1 MIEVIRGGMLTTVQD
16 LGRQGYLKLGV
27 VVGGAAD
34 PFAARVANFLA
45 GNKEDAALLEMA
57 FAGPKLRFMEDS
69 VVAWCGADFTATCN
83 GEPLPKNRPA
93 SLAAGSVLGFGGT
106 KTGAMAWLAVAG
118 GIDVPGVM
126 DSRSTDLAG
135 KFGGFDGRKLA
146 AGDRLA
152 IGRSESPKPISPR
165 GVASWSLIP
174 ERLVAVCGPGVVRVM
189 HGPEWE
195 WFSEE
200 AREAFFQSVFEVT
213 KDGNRMG
220 TRLSGPHLS
229 LAAPREMISAA
240 VDHGVIQV
248 PPSGRPIVLGV
259 DRQTIGGYPRIGV
272 VATVD
277 LGKLAQFRPGETV
290 RFHEIQTHEA
300 HELLLR
306 RERDFAI
313 ARACLT
319 LSL

>member
-16 LGRQGYLKLGV
+16 LGRRGYQNLGV
-27 VVGGAAD
+27 VAGGAAD
-34 PFAARVANFLA
+34 PFAARVANFLV
-45 GNKEDAALLEMA
+45 GNKENTALLEMA
-57 FAGPKLRFMEDS
+57 FAGPKLRFNEDS
-69 VVAWCGADFTATCN
+69 VIAWCGADFTATCN
-83 GEPLPKNRPA
+83 GEPLPKNRPV

-106 KTGAMAWLAVAG
+106 KTGAMAWLAIAG
-118 GIDVPGVM
+118 GIDVPEVM
-126 DSRSTDLAG
+126 GSRSTDLAG
-135 KFGGFDGRKLA
+135 KFGGFEGRKLA

-152 IGRSESPKPISPR
+152 SGRNESSKSLSR
-165 GVASWSLIP
+165 GATSWSLVP

-189 HGPEWE
+189 RGPEWE
-195 WFSEE
+195 WFSDE

-220 TRLSGPHLS
+220 TRLSGPHLP
-229 LAAPREMISAA
+229 LAEPREMISTA

-290 RFHEIQTHEA
+290 RFHEIQANEA

-319 LSL
+319 LRS

>member
-16 LGRQGYLKLGV
+16 LGRGGYQSLGV
-27 VVGGAAD
+27 VAGGAAD

-45 GNKEDAALLEMA
+45 GNKEDTALLEMA
-57 FAGPKLRFMEDS
+57 FAGPKLRFNENS
-69 VVAWCGADFTATCN
+69 VVAWCGADFTATCD
-83 GEPLPKNRPA
+83 GEPLPKNRPV

-118 GIDVPGVM
+118 GINVPEIM
-126 DSRSTDLAG
+126 SSRSTDLPG
-135 KFGGFDGRKLA
+135 KFGGFEGRKLA

-152 IGRSESPKPISPR
+152 IGRNEAGKSLSRE
-165 GVASWSLIP
+165 ATSWSLIP
-174 ERLVAVCGPGVVRVM
+174 ERLVAVCGPGVVRVLR
-189 HGPEWE
+189 GPEWE
-195 WFSEE
+195 WFSDG

-220 TRLSGPHLS
+220 TRLSGPPLP
-229 LAAPREMISAA
+229 LAEPREMISAA

-248 PPSGRPIVLGV
+248 PPSGQPIVLGV

-290 RFHEIQTHEA
+290 RFHEIQANEA

-319 LSL
+319 LRS

>member
-16 LGRQGYLKLGV
+16 LGRRGYQNLGV
-27 VVGGAAD
+27 VAGGAAD
-34 PFAARVANFLA
+34 PFAARVANFLV
-45 GNKEDAALLEMA
+45 GNQENAALLEMA
-57 FAGPKLRFMEDS
+57 FAGPKLRFTEDS
-69 VVAWCGADFTATCN
+69 VIAWCGADFTATCN
-83 GEPLPKNRPA
+83 GEPLPKNRPV

-118 GIDVPGVM
+118 GIDVPEVM
-126 DSRSTDLAG
+126 GSRSTDLTG
-135 KFGGFDGRKLA
+135 KFGGFEGRKLA
-146 AGDRLA
+146 AGDRLP
-152 IGRSESPKPISPR
+152 IGRNESLKSLSQR
-165 GVASWSLIP
+165 GAASWSLIP

-189 HGPEWE
+189 RGPEWE

-200 AREAFFQSVFEVT
+200 AQATFFQSIFEVT

-220 TRLSGPHLS
+220 TRLSGTPLS
-229 LAAPREMISAA
+229 LAEPREMISAA

-248 PPSGRPIVLGV
+248 PPSGQPIVLGI

-277 LGKLAQFRPGETV
+277 LSKLAQLRPGETV

-313 ARACLT
+313 AGACLT
-319 LSL
+319 LRS

>member
-16 LGRQGYLKLGV
+16 LGRRGYQNLGV
-27 VVGGAAD
+27 VAGGAAD
-34 PFAARVANFLA
+34 PFAARMANFLA

-57 FAGPKLRFMEDS
+57 FAGPKLRFVKRS
-69 VVAWCGADFTATCN
+69 VVAWCGADFTATCD
-83 GEPLPKNRPA
+83 GKPLPKNRPV

-106 KTGAMAWLAVAG
+106 KTGAMAWLAVGG
-118 GIDVPGVM
+118 GIDVPEVM
-126 DSRSTDLAG
+126 DSRSTDLTG
-135 KFGGFDGRKLA
+135 KFGGFEGRKLA

-152 IGRSESPKPISPR
+152 IGQNDSGQSLSR
-165 GVASWSLIP
+165 GAASWSLGP

-189 HGPEWE
+189 RGPEWE
-195 WFSEE
+195 WFSEGAKE
-200 AREAFFQSVFEVT
+200 TFFQSIFEVT

-220 TRLSGPHLS
+220 TRLSGPPLP
-229 LAAPREMISAA
+229 LAEPREMISAA

-248 PPSGRPIVLGV
+248 PPSGQPIILGA

>member
-16 LGRQGYLKLGV
+16 LGRRGYQNLGV
-27 VVGGAAD
+27 VAGGAAD
-34 PFAARVANFLA
+34 PFAARIANFLV
-45 GNKEDAALLEMA
+45 GNKENTALLEMA
-57 FAGPKLRFMEDS
+57 FAGPKLRFNEDS

-83 GEPLPKNRPA
+83 GEPLPKNRPV

-106 KTGAMAWLAVAG
+106 KTGAMAWLAIAG
-118 GIDVPGVM
+118 GIDVPEVM
-126 DSRSTDLAG
+126 GSRSTDLAG
-135 KFGGFDGRKLA
+135 KFGGFEGCKLA
-146 AGDRLA
+146 AGDRLG
-152 IGRSESPKPISPR
+152 IGRNESSNSFSR
-165 GVASWSLIP
+165 GATSWSLVP

-189 HGPEWE
+189 RGPEWE
-195 WFSEE
+195 WFFDE

-220 TRLSGPHLS
+220 TRLSGPHLP
-229 LAAPREMISAA
+229 LAEPREMISTA

-290 RFHEIQTHEA
+290 RFHEIQANEA

-319 LSL
+319 LRS

>member
-16 LGRQGYLKLGV
+16 LGRRGHQSLGV
-27 VVGGAAD
+27 VAGGAAD
-34 PFAARVANFLA
+34 PFAARVANFLV
-45 GNKEDAALLEMA
+45 GNKENAALLEMA
-57 FAGPKLRFMEDS
+57 FAGPKLRFQEDS
-69 VVAWCGADFTATCN
+69 VVAWCGADFTATCD
-83 GEPLPKNRPA
+83 GEPLPKNRPV
-93 SLAAGSVLGFGGT
+93 SLTAGSVLGFGGT
-106 KTGAMAWLAVAG
+106 KTGAMAWLAIAG
-118 GIDVPGVM
+118 GIDVPEVM
-126 DSRSTDLAG
+126 GSRSTDLTG
-135 KFGGFDGRKLA
+135 KFGGFEGRKLA
-146 AGDRLA
+146 AGDRLP
-152 IGRSESPKPISPR
+152 IGRNDSLKPLSRDSVP
-165 GVASWSLIP
+165 WSLIP

-189 HGPEWE
+189 RGPEWE
-195 WFSEE
+195 GFSEE
-200 AREAFFQSVFEVT
+200 AREAFFQSIFEVT

-220 TRLSGPHLS
+220 TRLSGPSLS
-229 LAAPREMISAA
+229 LTESGEMISAA

-248 PPSGRPIVLGV
+248 PPSGQPIVLGV

-277 LGKLAQFRPGETV
+277 LGKLAQLRPGETV

-319 LSL
+319 LRS

>member
-1 MIEVIRGGMLTTVQD
+1 MIEVLRDGMLTTVQD
-16 LGRQGYLKLGV
+16 LGRRGYQNLGV

-57 FAGPKLRFMEDS
+57 FAGPKLRFNEDR

-83 GEPLPKNRPA
+83 GEPLPKNRPV

-118 GIDVPGVM
+118 GIDVPEVM
-126 DSRSTDLAG
+126 GSRSTDLAG
-135 KFGGFDGRKLA
+135 KFGGFEGRKLA

-152 IGRSESPKPISPR
+152 IGRKGSGKSFSRAP
-165 GVASWSLIP
+165 ASWSLIP

-189 HGPEWE
+189 RGPEWE
-195 WFSEE
+195 WFSDE
-200 AREAFFQSVFEVT
+200 AKEAFFQSVFEVT

-220 TRLSGPHLS
+220 TRLSGPS
-229 LAAPREMISAA
+229 LALAEPREMISAA

-248 PPSGRPIVLGV
+248 PRSGQPIVLGI
-259 DRQTIGGYPRIGV
+259 DRQTIGGYPRIGA

-290 RFHEIQTHEA
+290 RFHEIQAHEA
-300 HELLLR
+300 HALLLR

-319 LSL
+319 LRS